1 MKWRLVPELNL
12 EVLAQTKCLLF
23 GAGTLGCAVARN
35 LLVKHNLQSH
45 LWQDIPLLH
54 SFQSWGFKH
63 ITLLDNGIVGYSNPV
78 RQSLYTHADAV
89 SGNRM
94 KATTAAARLL
104 EINPSAVT
112 EGHVLQIPMPGH
124 TIGESLRQQ
133 TEEHLQLI
141 EQKVRDHDVIFLL
154 TDSRESR
161 WLPTLLGAVQQK
173 VRRGNLEDSWETLLI
188 FFQLH
193 PTDCHQCCAGL

>member
-1 MKWRLVPELNL
+1 M
-12 EVLAQTKCLLF
+12 
-23 GAGTLGCAVARN
+23 
-35 LLVKHNLQSH
+35 
-45 LWQDIPLLH
+45 
-54 SFQSWGFKH
+54 
-63 ITLLDNGIVGYSNPV
+63 

-141 EQKVRDHDVIFLL
+141 EQKVGDHDVIFLL

-173 VRRGNLEDSWETLLI
+173 VGTGNLKDCWYSFLI
-188 FFQLH
+188 FFQFH
-193 PTDCHQCCAGL
+193 ASDCHQCGSGFR